1 MAETSIPKLRQ
12 EWERLRLKYGVA
24 DSPPELEGLL
34 RNQRRRQANL
44 RDLRDRLRRI
54 QREIDVLETEVAGV
68 EKTLRYFL
76 NDVIH
81 RIRLEHGPSWSP
93 DPVLGFRVWQLEE
106 SGFHGYRQHWKH
118 RSLTALCGSSNDQE
132 DVPHTEGQCSSPPCG
147 IYAAKEIGE
156 ILDAHSAIAVERI
169 AVGLVAMTGKV
180 VEHERGYRAKEVTV
194 LSLALLREGQ
204 LHLTDDPDEVELL
217 FQGIGLSG
225 EWNTASNHAGGK
237 PLARI
242 IEYMNQQRE
251 EKTKWISES
260 PREL

>member
-81 RIRLEHGPSWSP
+81 RIRLEHGPAWSP
-93 DPVLGFRVWQLEE
+93 EPVLGFRVWQLE
-106 SGFHGYRQHWKH
+106 
-118 RSLTALCGSSNDQE
+118 
-132 DVPHTEGQCSSPPCG
+132 
-147 IYAAKEIGE
+147 
-156 ILDAHSAIAVERI
+156 
-169 AVGLVAMTGKV
+169 
-180 VEHERGYRAKEVTV
+180 
-194 LSLALLREGQ
+194 
-204 LHLTDDPDEVELL
+204 
-217 FQGIGLSG
+217 
-225 EWNTASNHAGGK
+225 
-237 PLARI
+237 
-242 IEYMNQQRE
+242 
-251 EKTKWISES
+251 
-260 PREL
+260 